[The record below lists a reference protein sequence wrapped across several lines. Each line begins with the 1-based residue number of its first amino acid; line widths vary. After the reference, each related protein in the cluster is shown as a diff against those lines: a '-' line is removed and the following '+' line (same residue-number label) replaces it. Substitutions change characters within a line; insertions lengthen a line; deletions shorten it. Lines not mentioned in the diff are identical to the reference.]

1 MKGGISSF
9 TLFSDIKDVVE
20 KIETENLP
28 GPSSYFVGKKR
39 AFSLLVSSS
48 GVDSQA
54 DLASLSRWL
63 SRMPLMA
70 LMPPTTTTTAAAAAL
85 SRRGHIAE
93 LGWAELGWSA
103 FLLC

>member
-20 KIETENLP
+20 NIETENLP
-28 GPSSYFVGKKR
+28 GPSCYFVGKKR